1 MKAGGRDVSTAR
13 RTQPRRTQRRLPTSR
28 RRSPLRVIVAQFLVV
43 VCLSLAACSAG
54 GPDNAADISPDSQC
68 ATGKLTGAGA
78 TFQKNL
84 QARWINDFTARC
96 YDAHVTY
103 DSIGSG
109 EGIQRFIAGSVDFAG
124 SDAVMTEQEQQKAN
138 KRCTTPGASTAA
150 GSAPP
155 GRALH
160 IPAAGGALVFVYNL
174 SDVNTLRL
182 SPSTTAGIFQ
192 GEITSWNDRRI
203 AADNPGTALPVM
215 PIHPVHRQDSSGST
229 DVFSRYLSAAA
240 GASWRLGIG
249 KELPWPGGTAAK
261 GSDAVTASVMRDPG
275 SITYVE
281 LSFAAEQGLP
291 TAALRTTSGIY
302 VKANGISVAA
312 ALASAASA
320 PRQPDYGDLRLPI
333 NYTPDDPL
341 AYPASAVTYTIVC
354 VQGNGNAELLRSY
367 LAYTLTQGQLSTRT
381 IGYAPLPDL
390 VLSKARR
397 LTAALG

>member
-1 MKAGGRDVSTAR
+1 MIAAQLLAVS
-13 RTQPRRTQRRLPTSR
+13 
-28 RRSPLRVIVAQFLVV
+28 
-43 VCLSLAACSAG
+43 CLSLAACAAG
-54 GPDNAADISPDSQC
+54 RPGTAAGISPDPQC
-68 ATGKLTGAGA
+68 AAGKLTGAGS
-78 TFQKNL
+78 TFQKNI
-84 QARWINDFTARC
+84 QARWINDFTTRC

-124 SDAVMTEQEQQKAN
+124 SDAVMTEQEQQAAN
-138 KRCTTPGASTAA
+138 KRCGMPGVSAA
-150 GSAPP
+150 PSSAPT

-160 IPAAGGALVFVYNL
+160 IPATGGALVFIYNL
-174 SDVNTLRL
+174 PDVNTLRL

-203 AADNPGTALPVM
+203 AADNPGTALPAM

-229 DVFSRYLSAAA
+229 DVLSRYLSAAA
-240 GASWRLGIG
+240 GGSWRLGIG
-249 KELPWPGGTAAK
+249 KELTWPGGTAAK
-261 GSDAVTASVMRDPG
+261 GSDAVTASVTHDPG

-291 TAALRTTSGIY
+291 TAALQTASGTY

-312 ALASAASA
+312 ALASAVST
-320 PRQPDYGDLRLPI
+320 PRQSDSGDLRLPI
-333 NYTPDDPL
+333 DYTPDDPL

-354 VQGNGNAELLRSY
+354 AQGNGNAELLRSY
-367 LAYTLTQGQLSTRT
+367 LAYTLAQGQLSTRT

-390 VLSKARR
+390 VLSEARR